1 MNQLKMTNSMA
12 ELFFFFFNAHLGRT
26 HSGKREICSSGI
38 WIYYESL
45 AAFLSKK

>member
-12 ELFFFFFNAHLGRT
+12 ELFFFNAHLGRT